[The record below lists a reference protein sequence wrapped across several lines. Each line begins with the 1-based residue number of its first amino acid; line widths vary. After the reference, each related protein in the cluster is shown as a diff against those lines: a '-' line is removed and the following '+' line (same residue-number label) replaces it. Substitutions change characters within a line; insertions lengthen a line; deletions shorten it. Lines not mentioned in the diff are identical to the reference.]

1 MFNSCKERHFLT
13 KAPSF
18 APMKSLALWMMMLWL
33 VWPGATACR
42 NAVTPPKAATH
53 KPVNPAVS
61 VEEMS
66 AHIKDGDVV
75 LRAGIDITSNMLRQL
90 NLRDKRFSHCG
101 IAFHEQGRVWVYHS
115 IGSESDPDQP
125 IKRELLSRYWDT
137 TNNMTVGFVRFDVGP
152 KDIQTLHHTVDSF
165 YRRQIPF
172 DMQFDLH
179 TDERMYCTEMVAKAL
194 KQSMPYLS
202 LYPTD
207 TLNRQYWSVDNITGS
222 ASVQIMATLPLK

>member
-18 APMKSLALWMMMLWL
+18 APMKSLALWMVTLWL
-33 VWPGATACR
+33 IWPGAMACR
-42 NAVTPPKAATH
+42 DTPRKAAMH
-53 KPVNPAVS
+53 KPVKRAVS
-61 VEEMS
+61 IEGMS
-66 AHIKDGDVV
+66 THIKDGDIV
-75 LRAGIDITSNMLRQL
+75 LRAGNDITSNMLRQL

-101 IAFHEQGRVWVYHS
+101 IAFHEQGQLWVYHS

-125 IKRELLSRYWDT
+125 MKRELLTRYWDT
-137 TNNMTVGFVRFDVGP
+137 ADNITIGYVRFDVGP
-152 KDIQTLHHTVDSF
+152 KAIQTLYRTVDSF

-172 DMQFDLH
+172 DMQFDLR
-179 TDERMYCTEMVAKAL
+179 TDDRMYCTEMVAKAL
-194 KQSMPYLS
+194 KLSMPYLS